1 MSKVHADCVA
11 SNRPD
16 LKYCALEEPISVTSA
31 DSKSDLKA
39 VATMQ
44 IPITWENQTET
55 VFTMLVVPGLVW
67 PMLFGENHLHATQA
81 LVDHYAPSITF
92 RHPSMQFRVQCSLDN
107 PLQGFANI
115 SVPNSS
121 SSCESGSTAQKPH
134 VSITCL
140 LTGAPPLGVNKHSQ
154 SLHRGLN
161 FVTVCVTLSAA
172 LMGYQVIRQPLW
184 IEGKDIQPGV
194 KVLSGPFDL
203 SQISS
208 NVTPEI
214 ARPSSDPCYNAQLID
229 LAETPESVL
238 TEETPDMHITYCT
251 TLAVESKLK
260 KTSIPENVILG
271 NVRDMTKDDD
281 AVLEEAAD
289 TTAKQLADGWLTWAN
304 TQQPPPSLQT
314 PKDTEHKHCDLDFCA
329 PKQWQLSVQVKEM
342 EDSGLNSSILSPF
355 CDALPEFDCQG
366 PEFPPAEEL
375 TCDPYSSAYSDAIFH
390 ALDLDGPYTVIG
402 HVHGRQDLLRL
413 RHKFTQDEIKTVNI
427 EKIIVVPDELSEEVD
442 YDLRNNE
449 EPPSN
454 TETVTPPELPTLK
467 SAAIDPDLAKLAFA
481 FGQYLS
487 SLPSGK
493 AYASEACKVVYQ
505 TIPEAQDIL
514 KRCGN

>member
-67 PMLFGENHLHATQA
+67 PMFFGENHLHATQA

-134 VSITCL
+134 VGITCL

-208 NVTPEI
+208 NVTPET

-229 LAETPESVL
+229 QVL
-238 TEETPDMHITYCT
+238 
-251 TLAVESKLK
+251 
-260 KTSIPENVILG
+260 
-271 NVRDMTKDDD
+271 
-281 AVLEEAAD
+281 
-289 TTAKQLADGWLTWAN
+289 
-304 TQQPPPSLQT
+304 
-314 PKDTEHKHCDLDFCA
+314 KHQNQF
-329 PKQWQLSVQVKEM
+329 
-342 EDSGLNSSILSPF
+342 
-355 CDALPEFDCQG
+355 
-366 PEFPPAEEL
+366 
-375 TCDPYSSAYSDAIFH
+375 
-390 ALDLDGPYTVIG
+390 
-402 HVHGRQDLLRL
+402 
-413 RHKFTQDEIKTVNI
+413 
-427 EKIIVVPDELSEEVD
+427 
-442 YDLRNNE
+442 
-449 EPPSN
+449 
-454 TETVTPPELPTLK
+454 
-467 SAAIDPDLAKLAFA
+467 
-481 FGQYLS
+481 
-487 SLPSGK
+487 
-493 AYASEACKVVYQ
+493 
-505 TIPEAQDIL
+505 
-514 KRCGN
+514 